1 MQRKALQLEM
11 NQAQCL
17 KDKIEDSDQNIKE
30 HKKKIKIQKS
40 NTSWA
45 WWHTPLIP
53 ALGRQRQMISVS
65 LRLDWSTK

>member
-30 HKKKIKIQKS
+30 HKKK
-40 NTSWA
+40 N
-45 WWHTPLIP
+45 
-53 ALGRQRQMISVS
+53 
-65 LRLDWSTK
+65 